1 MPRVSF
7 KYGLTNDDKAIAEQ
21 NGIAISTVYA
31 RLRSGWDKQRA
42 ITEKPQKVPF
52 SGMERD
58 ENGEIIGENPKGK
71 PRAFAL
77 PRDLDSLLDSAIAD
91 SGKSQSEFVSDLL
104 IAAISPTKKPSQV
117 AGKKG

>member
-1 MPRVSF
+1 MPRTST
-7 KYGLTNDDKAIAEQ
+7 KYGITGEDKAIAEQ

-31 RLRSGWDKQRA
+31 RLRSGWDKKRA

-58 ENGEIIGENPKGK
+58 ENGEMIGENPKGK
-71 PRAFAL
+71 TRAFAL

-104 IAAISPTKKPSQV
+104 IAAISSAKKPSRG
-117 AGKKG
+117 AGKMG